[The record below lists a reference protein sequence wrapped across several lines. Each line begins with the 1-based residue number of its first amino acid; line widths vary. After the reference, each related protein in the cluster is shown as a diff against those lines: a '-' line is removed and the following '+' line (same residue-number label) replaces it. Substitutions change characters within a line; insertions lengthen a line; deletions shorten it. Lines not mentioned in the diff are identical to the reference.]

1 MLSRTA
7 LAALI
12 SLAACGGDGSVGID
26 AAVPR
31 DGSSSLTAVRA
42 VTCPPGDMPTITTS
56 EVAYVPPTL
65 GISVGGI
72 VKFVMSPAHNTTPD
86 PSEPNDP
93 ALLVDFGATAC
104 FEFDK
109 AGTYGFWCTAHHIRG
124 QILVR

>member
-1 MLSRTA
+1 MSPRTA

-12 SLAACGGDGSVGID
+12 SLAACGGNGSVGID
-26 AAVPR
+26 AAASR
-31 DGSSSLTAVRA
+31 DGSSSAVRA

-56 EVAYVPPTL
+56 EVAYVPPSL

-86 PSEPNDP
+86 PSGSSDP

-109 AGTYGFWCTAHHIRG
+109 AGTYGFLCSVHRFSG